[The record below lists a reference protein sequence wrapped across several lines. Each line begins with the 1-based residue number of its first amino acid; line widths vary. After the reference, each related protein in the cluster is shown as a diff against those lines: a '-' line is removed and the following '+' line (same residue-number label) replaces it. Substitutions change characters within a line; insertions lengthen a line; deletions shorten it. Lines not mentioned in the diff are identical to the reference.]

1 MKKNSSS
8 KSGFI
13 NGRNLGAVL
22 LCAVGATLAVFS
34 FASTPSSGTVTDV
47 SGPLTY
53 TAGPFNAANPTPV
66 IEVDSGP
73 ECGGLGA
80 PGGNQAQPCDDY
92 SLTATIPSAYLTAH
106 PNASIKVTMSWTDTG
121 TGNSDYDLYIYK
133 NPRGDCSPNDCTV
146 TDGSQMADYQSAS
159 GNNPEVANISP
170 LPTDG
175 LPHKYTIVIVP
186 YTPTQEVINVRI
198 ELLPG
203 GAGGGGGGSFGG
215 ADPTTPGV
223 PRYQTFVAPTGSSAE
238 SSQGEFNIGFNPH
251 TGHIFAMNIG
261 PIWRLTPGEIQT
273 PAKPECCEALWE
285 DKSNVTTNTG
295 LDPILWT
302 DQVSGRTFVSNV
314 TTGANAGY
322 GYTDSFTPGLNDGD
336 QYVPAGIAAPNGGA
350 DHETIGTG
358 PFPAAF
364 SSLATPANQ
373 GEIVYYCS
381 QDVVGPAGCQRSTL
395 DLGSSFENITPPYT
409 GTGSPTDPCGGLH
422 GHLHV
427 APDGTVWLPVNQC
440 SGLQGGSFSTDMGTT
455 WTEFTVP
462 NGASQTQGADP
473 SIAIDA
479 DSKIYYAYV
488 RNQSGGQE
496 GHARVAVGTLGGC
509 TIAPVTGLRT
519 NCSITWGPDIDL
531 GTTHGIVNAAE
542 IEAVGGSSGRAAVGF
557 LGTNVPGDY
566 QSVNFQGK
574 WYAFIAT
581 TYDGGATWTTVN
593 STPNDPVQSMTG
605 VWQQGGSAQDRNLLD
620 FNEITVDDKG
630 HVLYGYS
637 DGCVTAGC
645 IAGTAPNDFTA
656 NMRVARQSGGRPI
669 ILPLAGDP
677 IEPALPKPPCLSG
690 TRSATESLLT
700 WKAPDNGGSDIVNYK
715 IFRSNTSGNE
725 VEIGQ
730 TGNAST
736 TFRDIDP
743 PTDQHL
749 FYRVEAINGIGTGPL
764 SNEIDLVAIPPLPV
778 QSVCVVPGLTI
789 LSDNAGDTSAAL
801 GLVSTPAPPGSD
813 LLSFQ
818 LAQPYQN
825 DGIPRLVFTIN
836 TDSNP
841 TGTESAGWSAYVA
854 MKLVRGTNTTYQGVH
869 MTFNATSGTT
879 PVFESYTPSPNSSG
893 GVDGRFVTAGSQKP
907 AEAGSNYDGP
917 NGKITIIVKASDL
930 GLAPGD
936 IINGFV
942 SGTSQTTDVGGVG
955 AGATTLYD
963 QMPDSL
969 TFASDY
975 TVGFNSICAPML
987 PGVVSRKI
995 HGPAGPFDLNL
1006 PANGNAGIECRSGG
1020 ASNAYTLVYTFGVNL
1035 SAPGRASV
1043 TQGSASIGAV
1053 AVGPNLNQVTVN
1065 LSNVTN
1071 VQHLIVTLANVQD
1084 TSHTTLPSVAARMDA
1099 LVGDT
1104 NADHFVDSAD
1114 ISQTK
1119 SVSGNAVTNAN
1130 FREDLNADGFLDSA
1144 DIGLVKSKSGT
1155 ALPAAKSPTQPTS
1168 TKPKKPAQTGRRAS
1182 Q

>member
-1 MKKNSSS
+1 MKKQSSA
-8 KSGFI
+8 KFGFI
-13 NGRNLGAVL
+13 NARNLGALL
-22 LCAVGATLAVFS
+22 LCAAGGMLAVFS
-34 FASTPSSGTVTDV
+34 FASTPSSGTLTDV
-47 SGPLTY
+47 SAPLTY

-66 IEVDSGP
+66 IQVDSGP

-92 SLTATIPSAYLTAH
+92 SLTATIPPAYLTAH

-121 TGNSDYDLYIYK
+121 SGNSDYDLYIYK
-133 NPRGDCSPNDCTV
+133 NPRGNCSPNDCTV
-146 TDGSQMADYQSAS
+146 TDGTQMADYQSAS
-159 GNNPEVANISP
+159 GSNPEVANIGP

-186 YTPTQEVINVRI
+186 YTPTREVVNVRI
-198 ELLPG
+198 ELNPG
-203 GAGGGGGGSFGG
+203 GAGVGGGGSFGG
-215 ADPTTPGV
+215 ADPTSPGV
-223 PRYQTFVAPTGSSAE
+223 PRYQIFVAPTGSSAE

-285 DKSNVTTNTG
+285 DKSNVSTNTG

-302 DQVSGRTFVSNV
+302 DQKSGRTFVSNV

-350 DHETIGTG
+350 DHETIGSG
-358 PFPAAF
+358 PFPAGFIA
-364 SSLATPANQ
+364 LGNAVNQ
-373 GEIVYYCS
+373 GEVVYYCS
-381 QDVVGPAGCQRSTL
+381 QDVVGPAGCQRSTA
-395 DLGSSFENITPPYT
+395 DLGSTFQNITPPYT
-409 GTGSPTDPCGGLH
+409 GSGSQGCGGLH

-427 APDGTVWLPVNQC
+427 APDGTVWLPVDQC
-440 SGLQGGSFSTDMGTT
+440 NGHQGGSFSTDMGTT
-455 WTEFTVP
+455 WTEFIVPGP
-462 NGASQTQGADP
+462 NGISQTNGADP

-479 DSKIYYAYV
+479 NSKIYYSYV
-488 RNQSGGQE
+488 NNQSGGQE
-496 GHARVAVGTLGGC
+496 GHARVAVGTLGNC
-509 TIAPVTGLRT
+509 TIAPVTGLRS
-519 NCSITWGPDIDL
+519 NCTITWGPDIDI
-531 GTTHGIVNAAE
+531 GTTHGILNAAE

-557 LGTNVPGDY
+557 LGTNLPGDY
-566 QSVNFQGK
+566 QALAFPGK

-605 VWQQGGSAQDRNLLD
+605 VWQQGGGAQDRNLLD
-620 FNEITVDDKG
+620 FNEITVDNKG
-630 HVLYGYS
+630 HVLYGFS
-637 DGCVTAGC
+637 DGCVTDGC

-669 ILPLAGDP
+669 IVPLGGDP
-677 IEPALPKPPCLSG
+677 VEPALPKPPCLSG
-690 TRSATESLLT
+690 TRSATESLLE
-700 WKAPDNGGSDIVNYK
+700 WKAPDNGGSDIINYK

-730 TGNAST
+730 TGNGST
-736 TFRDIDP
+736 TYRDIDP
-743 PTDQHL
+743 PADQHL

-789 LSDNAGDTSAAL
+789 LTDPAGDTSAAL
-801 GLVSTPAPPGSD
+801 GLVSTPAPLGSD

-836 TDSNP
+836 TDANVSN
-841 TGTESAGWSAYVA
+841 TEPAGWSAYVA
-854 MKLVRGTNTTYQGVH
+854 MKLVRGATTTYTAVH
-869 MTFNATSGTT
+869 LTFNPTAI
-879 PVFESYTPSPNSSG
+879 FESYTPGANNSG

-907 AEAGSNYDGP
+907 AEASSNYDGA

-942 SGTSQTTDVGGVG
+942 SATSQTA
-955 AGATTLYD
+955 AGAVTSLYD

-969 TFASDY
+969 TFASSY
-975 TVGFNSICAPML
+975 IVGFNSICAPMSA
-987 PGVVSRKI
+987 GVVSRKI
-995 HGPAGPFDLNL
+995 HGAAGPFDINL
-1006 PANGNAGIECRSGG
+1006 PTSGSAGGIECRSGG
-1020 ASNAYTLVYTFGVNL
+1020 FNNAYTLVYTFGVNL
-1035 SAPGRASV
+1035 SAPGRASI

-1053 AVGPNLNQVTVN
+1053 TVGPNLNQVTVN

-1084 TSHTTLPSVAARMDA
+1084 TSHIVLPSVGARMDE

-1104 NADHFVDSAD
+1104 TANLFVNSSD
-1114 ISQTK
+1114 ISQTQ
-1119 SVSGNAVTNAN
+1119 SQSGQPVTASN
-1130 FREDLNADGFLDSA
+1130 FREDVTVNGSINSS
-1144 DIGLVKSKSGT
+1144 DIGLVQSQSGT
-1155 ALPAAKSPTQPTS
+1155 ALSAAAAPQTQPASTKSP
-1168 TKPKKPAQTGRRAS
+1168 KPARASGRAS